1 MEDKLEY
8 ITLNVNDSW
17 EDIARKIG
25 EGLNSRN
32 LSTTTLQEF
41 LESEVVVEHKKK
53 IDAPDMLRVSDLD

>member
-25 EGLNSRN
+25 EGLNSQN
-32 LSTTTLQEF
+32 LDVLLYQ
-41 LESEVVVEHKKK
+41 KKNQGK
-53 IDAPDMLRVSDLD
+53 ECSIC

>member
-25 EGLNSRN
+25 EGLNSQN
-32 LSTTTLQEF
+32 LNVILYQ
-41 LESEVVVEHKKK
+41 KKK
-53 IDAPDMLRVSDLD
+53 QGKECSIC